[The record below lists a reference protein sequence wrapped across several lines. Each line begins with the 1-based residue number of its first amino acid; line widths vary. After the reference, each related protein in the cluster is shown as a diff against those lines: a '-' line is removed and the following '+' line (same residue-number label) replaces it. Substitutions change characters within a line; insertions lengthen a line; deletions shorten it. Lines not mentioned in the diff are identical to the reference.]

1 MQVVFGKLLECR
13 FMYMWPYNTRGRVF
27 MMHVF
32 VCSPLSLRYGDG
44 NKLVCMLYTVYI
56 LQYL

>member
-1 MQVVFGKLLECR
+1 
-13 FMYMWPYNTRGRVF
+13 
-27 MMHVF
+27 MHVF
-32 VCSPLSLRYGDG
+32 VCSPLSLQYGDG